1 MMNAPISVRLDREVR
16 EILEA
21 EAKSRGI
28 GLATYRRQLA
38 SDAAHAARQ
47 ERIRTES
54 AVVARHIA
62 NNPEARSFAED
73 WGGGP

>member
-38 SDAAHAARQ
+38 SDAARAARQ
-47 ERIRTES
+47 ERIRTG
-54 AVVARHIA
+54 AGV
-62 NNPEARSFAED
+62 RSTILPPWIET
-73 WGGGP
+73 